1 MLRASARLLDSPLRP
16 HGCASLPHDLRRRY
30 HRARKTAAAAFNRC
44 DAARQMSTIPAPQ
57 KT

>member
-30 HRARKTAAAAFNRC
+30 HRVRKTAAAAFNRC
-44 DAARQMSTIPAPQ
+44 DAALQMSAIPP
-57 KT
+57 KN